1 MLFQFK
7 VILYSATC
15 YKGKLHTSLPRSSS
29 PENSLYIYTHLYAHN
44 HLVKKE
50 EAAKICVLSGLVV
63 QFFFLIFYFVFD
75 RRFLD
80 ML

>member
-1 MLFQFK
+1 MQPAIRANFTLRYHGHLPTAATVFPGKQP
-7 VILYSATC
+7 LY
-15 YKGKLHTSLPRSSS
+15 LHSSLRSQPSG
-29 PENSLYIYTHLYAHN
+29 
-44 HLVKKE
+44 KKE